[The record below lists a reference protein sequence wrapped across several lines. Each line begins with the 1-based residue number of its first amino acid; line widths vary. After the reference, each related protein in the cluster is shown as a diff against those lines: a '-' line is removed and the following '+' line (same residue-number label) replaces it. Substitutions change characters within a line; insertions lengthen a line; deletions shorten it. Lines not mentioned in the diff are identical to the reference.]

1 MKHEKLSQA
10 LNEISDAHIA
20 EAAASKKRIK
30 PVWFGAVAA
39 ILALAILITA
49 IGRPTTAS
57 ATGLLAAPE
66 YPEMV
71 KFSEKNWDEWRQS
84 QSRQYNQPAGYA
96 DGTETFFKESI
107 TAFLNSSAE
116 NQVYSPLNVYMAL
129 AMLAEATGG
138 ESRQQL
144 LELLG
149 SDSIAALRTQA
160 GHMWNAHYRDD
171 GLATSVLASS
181 LWLDDAYF
189 YQEDVVNTLAGSY
202 YASVY
207 RGELSSSAMNAAL
220 RSWLNEQTGD
230 LLKEQAEGIEMD
242 QDTLLALVSTI
253 YYNVQ
258 WSENFREENNS
269 EGFFHTPNGDVD
281 TTYMNQELST
291 GPYYW
296 GEDFGAVS
304 LRLRDG
310 SRMWLI
316 LPDEG
321 YTPADLLES
330 GHALD
335 MVFNTDDQGYAN
347 KKYLRVNLSL
357 PKFDIV
363 SDMDLIGGLQA
374 LGVTDVF
381 DMDRADFSSL
391 IPDLDESIYVTQAAH
406 AARVA
411 VDEDGVLAAAY
422 TVIIAD
428 AAGAAPPEEEMDF
441 ILDRPFL
448 FLIESDDGIPL
459 FTGIVNEP

>member
-107 TAFLNSSAE
+107 TAFLNGSVE

-160 GHMWNAHYRDD
+160 GHMWNAHYADD
-171 GLATSVLASS
+171 GLAACVLANS
-181 LWLDDAYF
+181 LWLDSTLTYKEDTVDALSRSYF
-189 YQEDVVNTLAGSY
+189 
-202 YASVY
+202 ASVY
-207 RGELSSSAMNAAL
+207 RGDLGSQKMNRAL
-220 RSWLNEQTGD
+220 QNWLNDQTHG
-230 LLKEQAEGIEMD
+230 LLQEQAQGVELDDIC
-242 QDTLLALVSTI
+242 LLALASAI

-258 WSENFREENNS
+258 WDDDFNAVNNYD
-269 EGFFHTPNGDVD
+269 GAFHTPAGDVD
-281 TTYMNQELST
+281 TTYMYKVLSH
-291 GPYYW
+291 GPYYE
-296 GEDFGAVS
+296 GEDFGAVPLS
-304 LRLRDG
+304 LRDG

-321 YTPADLLES
+321 RSPAGLLES
-330 GHALD
+330 GHAMD
-335 MVFNTDDQGYAN
+335 MLFSESVPSTTI
-347 KKYLRVNLSL
+347 RVKLSL

-363 SDMDLIGGLQA
+363 SDTDLIPQLQA
-374 LGVTDVF
+374 LGITDVF
-381 DMDRADFSSL
+381 QADEADFSPLLGGVDTLPFVSQV
-391 IPDLDESIYVTQAAH
+391 SH

-411 VDEDGVLAAAY
+411 VDEKGVTAAAY
-422 TVIIAD
+422 TVIEVD
-428 AAGAAPPEEEMDF
+428 GAGLGTEDELDF
-441 ILDRPFL
+441 TLDRPFL
-448 FLIESDDGIPL
+448 FVIESRDGIPL
-459 FTGIVNEP
+459 FTGIVNQP